1 MFFIIGGNQTTPA
14 IILSVILS
22 YVLIT
27 GLAVLAIWFFS
38 FLLTVFTLPAVIV
51 GSAFALALTASYY
64 RFVAP

>member
-1 MFFIIGGNQTTPA
+1 MLFTIDGNRTISNA
-14 IILSVILS
+14 ILSVILS